1 MRQGPPADD
10 RLDGHE
16 FGVSMFPTRYSI
28 GPAELAR
35 AVEERGFESLF
46 FPEHTHIPTSRRSP
60 WPGGADLPDEY
71 RETLDPFLAL
81 TAAAAATERILLGT
95 GICLVVERD
104 PITTAKEVAT
114 LDLLSGGRFLFGVG
128 GGWNREEMENHGTDP
143 TRRFAVLRER
153 VLAMKEI
160 WTNDEA
166 EFHGELRR
174 LRPDLAVA
182 EARPAAPPAGA
193 RGRQRPGHARA
204 GPGVRRRLD
213 PHPRPGRRHP
223 RRGHRPLREMAAER
237 GRAAV
242 PVTVFGARPRRPRS
256 SPTTPPPGSTACC
269 SACRRCDAAE
279 AFKLLDTY
287 ANLAETE
294 RS

>member
-1 MRQGPPADD
+1 MQ
-10 RLDGHE
+10 

-35 AVEERGFESLF
+35 AVEDRGFESLF

-60 WPGGADLPDEY
+60 WPGGADLPDHY

-81 TAAAAATERILLGT
+81 TAAATVTERIRLGT

-114 LDLLSGGRFLFGVG
+114 LDLLSGGRVLFGVG

-143 TRRFAVLRER
+143 ARRFAVMRER

-160 WTNDEA
+160 WAHDEA
-166 EFHGELRR
+166 EFHGRYVNFDPLWQW
-174 LRPDLAVA
+174 PKPV
-182 EARPAAPPAGA
+182 
-193 RGRQRPGHARA
+193 QQ
-204 GPGVRRRLD
+204 
-213 PHPRPGRRHP
+213 PHPPVLVAGNGPHTLERVLEYGDGWIPIPGRGAIPLGEGTAR
-223 RRGHRPLREMAAER
+223 LREMAAEA
-237 GRAAV
+237 GHEPP
-242 PVTVFGARPRRPRS
+242 PVTVFGARPQAEVLDHYAAAGVDRVLFAL
-256 SPTTPPPGSTACC
+256 PPVE
-269 SACRRCDAAE
+269 AAE
-279 AFKLLDTY
+279 AFKFLDTF

>member
-1 MRQGPPADD
+1 M
-10 RLDGHE
+10 E

-60 WPGGADLPDEY
+60 WPGGADLPPEY

-81 TAAAAATERILLGT
+81 TAAATVTERILLGT
-95 GICLVVERD
+95 GVCLVVERD

-114 LDLLSGGRFLFGVG
+114 LDLLSGGRVLFGVG

-143 TRRFAVLRER
+143 KQRFAILRER

-160 WTNDEA
+160 WTKDEA
-166 EFHGELRR
+166 EFHGDHVDFDPIWSWPKPVQQPHPPVLVAGNGPGTLDRVMEYGDGWIPIPGRGSVALGAGTER
-174 LRPDLAVA
+174 LREL
-182 EARPAAPPAGA
+182 
-193 RGRQRPGHARA
+193 
-204 GPGVRRRLD
+204 
-213 PHPRPGRRHP
+213 
-223 RRGHRPLREMAAER
+223 AAER
-237 GRAAV
+237 GRSPV
-242 PVTVFGARPRRPRS
+242 PVTVFGARPDREVLAHYAASGVDRVLFNL
-256 SPTTPPPGSTACC
+256 PPVE
-269 SACRRCDAAE
+269 AAE
-279 AFKLLDTY
+279 AFKRLDTY
-287 ANLAETE
+287 ANLAETD

>member
-1 MRQGPPADD
+1 MQ
-10 RLDGHE
+10 

-60 WPGGADLPDEY
+60 WPGGAELPLEY

-81 TAAAAATERILLGT
+81 TAAATVTDRILLGT
-95 GICLVVERD
+95 GVCLVVERD

-114 LDLLSGGRFLFGVG
+114 LDVLSGGRVLFGVG
-128 GGWNREEMENHGTDP
+128 GGWNREEMEDHGTDP
-143 TRRFAVLRER
+143 KHRFAVLRER

-160 WTNDEA
+160 WTKDEA
-166 EFHGELRR
+166 EFHGQHVNFDPLWQW
-174 LRPDLAVA
+174 PK
-182 EARPAAPPAGA
+182 PI
-193 RGRQRPGHARA
+193 QRPHPPVLVAGN
-204 GPGVRRRLD
+204 GPGTLD
-213 PHPRPGRRHP
+213 RVLEYGDGWIPIPGRGSVALGEGTAR
-223 RRGHRPLREMAAER
+223 LREMATEA
-237 GRAAV
+237 GRPPV
-242 PVTVFGARPRRPRS
+242 PVTVFGARPDAEVLAHYAASGVDRVLF
-256 SPTTPPPGSTACC
+256 TLPPVE
-269 SACRRCDAAE
+269 AAE
-279 AFKLLDTY
+279 AFKILDTF

>member
-1 MRQGPPADD
+1 MK
-10 RLDGHE
+10 

-46 FPEHTHIPTSRRSP
+46 VPEHTHIPTSRRSP
-60 WPGGADLPDEY
+60 WPGGADLPNEY

-81 TAAAAATERILLGT
+81 TAAATVTERILLGT

-114 LDLLSGGRFLFGVG
+114 LDLLSGGRVLFGVG
-128 GGWNREEMENHGTDP
+128 GGWNREEMANHGTDP
-143 TRRFAVLRER
+143 IRRFAVMRER

-160 WTNDEA
+160 WTHDEA
-166 EFHGELRR
+166 EFHGQYVNFDPLWQW
-174 LRPDLAVA
+174 PKPV
-182 EARPAAPPAGA
+182 
-193 RGRQRPGHARA
+193 RQ
-204 GPGVRRRLD
+204 
-213 PHPRPGRRHP
+213 PHPPVLVAGNGPRTFERVLEYGDGWIPIPGRGAIPLGEGTAR
-223 RRGHRPLREMAAER
+223 LREMAAEQ
-237 GRAAV
+237 GRESP
-242 PVTVFGARPRRPRS
+242 PVTVFGARPQAEVLDHYAGAGVDRVLFAL
-256 SPTTPPPGSTACC
+256 PPVE
-269 SACRRCDAAE
+269 AAE
-279 AFKLLDTY
+279 AFKFLDTY

>member
-1 MRQGPPADD
+1 MR
-10 RLDGHE
+10 
-16 FGVSMFPTRYSI
+16 FGVSMFPTRYSV

-60 WPGGADLPDEY
+60 WPGGSELPLEY

-81 TAAAAATERILLGT
+81 TAAATVTDRILLGT
-95 GICLVVERD
+95 GVCLVVERD
-104 PITTAKEVAT
+104 PITLAKEVAT

-143 TRRFAVLRER
+143 KRRFALLRER
-153 VLAMKEI
+153 ILAMKEI
-160 WTNDEA
+160 WTKDEA
-166 EFHGELRR
+166 EFHGEFVDFD
-174 LRPDLAVA
+174 PIWSWPKPV
-182 EARPAAPPAGA
+182 
-193 RGRQRPGHARA
+193 QRPHPPILVA
-204 GPGVRRRLD
+204 GNGAGTLD
-213 PHPRPGRRHP
+213 RVMEYGDGWIPIPGRGAVKLGEGTTRL
-223 RRGHRPLREMAAER
+223 GEMAAEQ
-237 GRAAV
+237 GRPRV
-242 PVTVFGARPRRPRS
+242 PVTVFGARPDPEVLAHYAASGVDRVLFQL
-256 SPTTPPPGSTACC
+256 PPVE
-269 SACRRCDAAE
+269 AAE